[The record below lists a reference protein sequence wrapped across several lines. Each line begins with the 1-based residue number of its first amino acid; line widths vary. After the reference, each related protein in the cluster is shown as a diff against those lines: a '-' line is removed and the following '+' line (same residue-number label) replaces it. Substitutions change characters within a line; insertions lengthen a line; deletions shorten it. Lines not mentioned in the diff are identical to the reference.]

1 MKVSYNWIKQYLNVD
16 LAPER
21 VSELL
26 TDSGLEIEG
35 METFQSLE
43 GGLAGIVIGEVMTK
57 EKHPGADKLNL
68 TTVNVG
74 GEELLNIVCG
84 ATNLDKGQKVVVA
97 TVGATLYPIEG
108 EAFKIKKSKIRG
120 EESFGMICAEDE
132 IGLGKGHEGIMV
144 LDASVAAGTKASDYF
159 SIENDIVFEIGL
171 TPNRSDAMGHFG
183 VARDLAAVLNSHKMQ
198 ETTLTLPSVAGFAKD
213 NDALIIDVAVEDN
226 VACPRY
232 TGVTLTEVA
241 VAESPEWLKN
251 RIKAI
256 GLGPINNV
264 VDVTNYV
271 MHELGQPLHAFD
283 AAVVGSK
290 VIVKQLPEGTK
301 FTTLDEKERK
311 LSDKDLMIC
320 NDKAGMCIA
329 GVFGGLD
336 SGVSNK
342 TTSIFLESAYF
353 NPVSVRKTAKR
364 HAVNTDSSF
373 RFERGVDPELTVVAL
388 KRAALLIKEIAGG
401 KISSDIT
408 DIYPTK
414 IAGFNVEFDLN
425 YCDRLIGKSL
435 DRDLIKTIL
444 ASLDIELKAENGDVW
459 SLYVPPYRT
468 DVQRAVDVVEE
479 ILRIYGYN
487 NIESPAKLNTSLSY
501 GVKPDKNKLQNSISD
516 MLTSNGFSEIM
527 NNSLTANANYDNN
540 QVVKM
545 LNPLSAELD
554 VMRQDLLTGALTT
567 VAYNLNRKA
576 EVVKLYEFGRSY
588 FKLEEGYQENELLCL
603 VLAGKKA
610 TEQWNSDSSSQDFHN
625 LKAAVDAIISKIGVS
640 PTRLKV
646 DDADNAS
653 LSYGLSY
660 YVNGKTLLY
669 MGEVDRKMAKG
680 FEVDQTTYYAEI
692 NWGLLVDLA
701 AQTKIKFTPVSKFP
715 EVRRDLSLLLANSVS
730 YGELKEAALKA
741 DRKLLKAVNVFD
753 VYQGKNLPEGK
764 KSYAL
769 SFTLQDENK
778 TLSDKEID
786 KVMKKIQQT
795 FEQQFNAEL
804 R

>member
-660 YVNGKTLLY
+660 NVNGKTLLY